1 MFSIQ
6 GIELHDET
14 DSAPGDSASGDFAEI
29 CWSRD
34 KAENNYRW
42 IMECYGLLLPG
53 LGCSAVA
60 LAAESCVAA
69 VAGPFHQDLKNML
82 CIFAKC

>member
-1 MFSIQ
+1 
-6 GIELHDET
+6 
-14 DSAPGDSASGDFAEI
+14 
-29 CWSRD
+29 
-34 KAENNYRW
+34 
-42 IMECYGLLLPG
+42 MECYGLLLPG

-82 CIFAKC
+82 CIFAKCEFSMDLFGIFDQSCR